1 MTKTNVIKSKKLKK
15 FETPKVSSKIGICGL
30 PLRADTYSSCSFG
43 CTYCFANNRK
53 IMKSSDFKVAN
64 LNHLK
69 KTLER
74 IFDRHEIDENS
85 LSDKLISEGITW
97 HCGGLCDP
105 FVPCEEKYHITSQMI
120 DICNR
125 YGISILFSTKSNS
138 VYGADI
144 RPDLHSFQLSV
155 STISDNTL
163 WEPNVPSMESRY
175 KFYRELKDK
184 GFKVGIRIQPFI
196 PGVTETGIID
206 LFHDADFFTI
216 ESLKIVPQDKEY
228 RKKLADLLGMPLD
241 DFKFSGLYN
250 LKSELKLK
258 YYKPFI
264 EKLELYNIPF
274 SIADN
279 DLRSISKSKCCCGDP
294 LIKKS
299 TDFNT
304 TALLNKYGSGY
315 GLQNIYDEIGCYAD
329 CNCKS
334 LFASNRQKGVTTV
347 SDFFTL
353 NIDSAKNPT
362 GKAFQYI
369 PQNDSL
375 YNGYIHRI
383 SENIPQ

>member
-1 MTKTNVIKSKKLKK
+1 
-15 FETPKVSSKIGICGL
+15 
-30 PLRADTYSSCSFG
+30 
-43 CTYCFANNRK
+43 
-53 IMKSSDFKVAN
+53 
-64 LNHLK
+64 
-69 KTLER
+69 
-74 IFDRHEIDENS
+74 
-85 LSDKLISEGITW
+85 
-97 HCGGLCDP
+97 
-105 FVPCEEKYHITSQMI
+105 
-120 DICNR
+120 
-125 YGISILFSTKSNS
+125 
-138 VYGADI
+138 
-144 RPDLHSFQLSV
+144 
-155 STISDNTL
+155 
-163 WEPNVPSMESRY
+163 MESRY